1 MIMGCIEEEDNL
13 TRFDFDEEEGDE
25 ENILITK

>member
-13 TRFDFDEEEGDE
+13 TRFDFEGEDDE
-25 ENILITK
+25 NTLIT